1 MPDGPEKR
9 KEGQKEAEKEER
21 HEEENLPVVIGRS
34 PGDAKKWGKKG
45 AILLG
50 KQYVERLDKLFL
62 EKNVYLDVAGAHV
75 ILIAGKRGGGK
86 SYTMGVMAEG
96 FSMLPKKVGQNL
108 SIILLDTMGIYWT
121 MGHANQKEAKLLD
134 PYDLEP
140 KPVDFKIFTPKKYY
154 HEYKKK
160 GIRTDVPFSVEPH
173 QLTGEDWVLAF
184 KQDKYS
190 ANGLYVQKIIEELGD
205 SKEKFHMKDIFEY
218 IENDKEADP
227 LVKAA
232 VTSMFKT
239 AEGWGVFSEE
249 GTPIDD
255 LAQGGNITVLDV
267 SCYATMPGGWD
278 VKALVIGLVARHLFV
293 TRMEARKEEEL
304 SDIKYLETYFTEESA
319 EEAEKQ
325 KMPLVW
331 LVIDEAHEFLPRDEK
346 DKTAATE
353 PLRIVMREGRQPG
366 ICLVVATQQPGKIDS
381 DVMTQSDIVLSHRIT
396 ARMDVK
402 ALGLL
407 AQSYMEHGIERAMSN
422 LPPLK
427 GTAVVFDDLN
437 EKIMMIRVRP
447 RITWHGGASPTAL
460 KG

>member
-1 MPDGPEKR
+1 MPEESGE
-9 KEGQKEAEKEER
+9 EEAEKK
-21 HEEENLPVVIGRS
+21 LPIVVGRS
-34 PGDAKKWGKKG
+34 PGDTKKFGTKG
-45 AILLG
+45 TILLG
-50 KQYVERLDKLFL
+50 KQYIERLDKLFL
-62 EKNVYLDVAGAHV
+62 EDNVYMDVSGAHV
-75 ILIAGKRGGGK
+75 IMICGKRGGGK

-96 FSMLPKKVGQNL
+96 FSLLPHDVFQNL

-121 MGHANQKEAKLLD
+121 MGHANQKEAKLLE
-134 PYDLEP
+134 PYGIKP
-140 KPVDFKIFTPKKYY
+140 KPVDFKIFTPEKYY
-154 HEYKKK
+154 KEYKKK

-173 QLTGEDWVLAF
+173 QLSGEDWVLAF

-190 ANGLYVQKIIEELGD
+190 ENGLYIQKVIEEVKEKKERFTLEEIFDFVQK
-205 SKEKFHMKDIFEY
+205 
-218 IENDKEADP
+218 DKEVSD
-227 LVKAA
+227 VTRSAA
-232 VTSMFKT
+232 IAMFKT
-239 AEGWGVFSEE
+239 AEGWGIFSDH

-255 LAQGGNITVLDV
+255 LAKGGQITVLDV

-278 VKALVIGLVARHLFV
+278 VKALAVGLVARHLFV
-293 TRMEARKEEEL
+293 SRMEFRKEEEL
-304 SDIKYLETYFTEESA
+304 NDIKYLEKYFTETTAA
-319 EEAEKQ
+319 EAQKQ
-325 KMPLVW
+325 TMPLVW

-346 DKTAATE
+346 DVTAATQ

-396 ARMDVK
+396 ARLDVK

-437 EKIMMIRVRP
+437 EKIMMMRVRP
-447 RITWHGGASPTAL
+447 RITWHGGASPSAL
-460 KG
+460 KD